1 MLEEYDVVFVQVRV
15 GIHGIRCLVGLLL
28 LGSGEDGRDS

>member
-1 MLEEYDVVFVQVRV
+1 MQEEADVVSVQVRV
-15 GIHGIRCLVGLLL
+15 GIHGIRFLVGLLL